1 MDSIKQILSRIF
13 ILGCLVGSL
22 SGCNE
27 EDRTPLSGERTVQVQ
42 LDVHTRAVDAS
53 DGTPTDEESA
63 LHSLRIYA
71 FSGVDDNSTTVG
83 HLYLNKENLNN
94 TTETKSFLMDLKIKA
109 EPTAQTLRFYAVAN
123 EGAMS
128 TRGEEK
134 QLNERTSE
142 TELNNF
148 SFTELQTPVATYGLP
163 MFATQKVTVQ
173 TNNAS
178 LQTQDNNHEGHYTLN
193 EKVNFELA
201 RPVGKLGLFAAK
213 VEGETEILTV
223 TGAKILQ
230 EGTRMMNYLFP
241 QTDEVLKQIVSKTS
255 EIDLTVTGGNVEKAL
270 SENISEADRK
280 NPDKY
285 TPLLE
290 VPFYPFETPWGST
303 SWNKPGDAKGAVLQ
317 IDYQFGDKTNT
328 GLVYLPRIERNHYY
342 AICCLMRN
350 SGKITVEYV
359 VADWDDG
366 GNYELDFAY
375 PTYFPI
381 EPMEGADYSQPTVY
395 YNPDPDSDEGTFKA
409 RFRLIAPEGQEWQ
422 PTLLNATPADYE
434 ITVYQSSEQGMQK
447 VEPPYVASSSDY
459 VIKIRALKS
468 ENVDRKVELGI
479 GYIPRWDPGDMS
491 LLQINWASGKT
502 IWGGSDDPEKIVIL
516 QTDPTTANP

>member
-22 SGCNE
+22 TGCNE

-53 DGTPTDEESA
+53 TGTPTAEESA

-71 FSGVDDNSTTVG
+71 FSDDKTVG
-83 HLYLNKENLNN
+83 HLHLTGENLNN

-109 EPTAQTLRFYAVAN
+109 EPTEQTLRFYAVAN

-128 TRGEEK
+128 TPGIEKTLGE
-134 QLNERTSE
+134 NTSE
-142 TELNNF
+142 TELKNF
-148 SFTELQTPVATYGLP
+148 TFTLLKTPTSDNGLP
-163 MFATQKVTVQ
+163 MFATDEVTINTGNTSPQ
-173 TNNAS
+173 TES
-178 LQTQDNNHEGHYTLN
+178 GHEGHFTLK
-193 EKVNFELA
+193 EKVQFELT
-201 RPVGKLGLFAAK
+201 RPVGKLSLFAAK
-213 VEGETEILTV
+213 VKGETETLTV
-223 TGAKILQ
+223 TSAKILK

-241 QTDEVLKQIVSKTS
+241 QTDEVLKQIVPKEA
-255 EIDLTVTGGNVEKAL
+255 EIILDLVEGNNVTTL

-280 NPDKY
+280 NPANY
-285 TPLLE
+285 TALLE
-290 VPFYPFETPWGST
+290 VPFYPFETPWGNT
-303 SWNKPGDAKGAVLQ
+303 SWNTPGDEKGAVLQ
-317 IDYQFGDKTNT
+317 IEYEFGGKTSS
-328 GLVYLPRIERNHYY
+328 GLVYLPRIDRNHYY

-375 PTYFPI
+375 PTYVNPI
-381 EPMEGADYSQPTVY
+381 EPMEGASYNQPTVY

-409 RFRLIAPEGQEWQ
+409 CFSLTAPEGQEWQ

-434 ITVYQSSEQGMQK
+434 ITVYQSEQGIQKK
-447 VEPPYVASSSDY
+447 VEPPYVASSSKY
-459 VIKIRALKS
+459 VIKIRALKP
-468 ENVDRKVELGI
+468 ENAGRKVELGI
-479 GYIPRWDPGDMS
+479 GYIPRWDPGAMS
-491 LLQINWASGKT
+491 LLQINGTSGQTK
-502 IWGGSDDPEKIVIL
+502 WPGSDDPEKIVIL

>member
-1 MDSIKQILSRIF
+1 MDSIKKILGRIF

-22 SGCNE
+22 TGCNE
-27 EDRTPLSGERTVQVQ
+27 EDRTPLSGERMVQVQ

-53 DGTPTDEESA
+53 TGTPTAEESD

-71 FSGVDDNSTTVG
+71 FDNSGQQAG
-83 HLYLNKENLNN
+83 HLNLTDGLDTSNPL
-94 TTETKSFLMDLKIKA
+94 LMDLKIKA
-109 EPTAQTLRFYAVAN
+109 EPTEQTLRFYAVAN

-128 TRGEEK
+128 TPGNEK
-134 QLNERTSE
+134 TLDANTSE
-142 TELNNF
+142 TELKNF
-148 SFTELQTPVATYGLP
+148 TFTLLKTPTSDNGLP
-163 MFATQKVTVQ
+163 MFATDEVTINTGNTSPQ
-173 TNNAS
+173 TES
-178 LQTQDNNHEGHYTLN
+178 GHEGHYTLN
-193 EKVNFELA
+193 EKVNFELE
-201 RPVGKLGLFAAK
+201 RPVGKLGVFAAK
-213 VEGETEILTV
+213 VEGETETLTV
-223 TGAKILQ
+223 TGAKILK
-230 EGTRMMNYLFP
+230 EGTRMRNYLFP
-241 QTDEVLKQIVSKTS
+241 QTDEVLKQIVSKEA
-255 EIDLTVTGGNVEKAL
+255 EINLALVTGGNVNKAL
-270 SENISEADRK
+270 SENISDEERK
-280 NPDKY
+280 NPGNY

-303 SWNKPGDAKGAVLQ
+303 SWDTPGDERGAVLQ

-359 VADWDDG
+359 VADWNDG

-409 RFRLIAPEGQEWQ
+409 RFRLTAPEGQEWQ

-434 ITVYQSSEQGMQK
+434 ITVYQSGEQGMQK

-502 IWGGSDDPEKIVIL
+502 IWGGSDDPEKIVIS
-516 QTDPTTANP
+516 QINPTTVNP

>member
-1 MDSIKQILSRIF
+1 MDSIKKIFGRIF
-13 ILGCLVGSL
+13 VLGCLVGSL
-22 SGCNE
+22 TGCYE
-27 EDRTPLSGERTVQVQ
+27 EDRAPLSGERTVQVQ

-53 DGTPTDEESA
+53 DGTPTAEEAA
-63 LHSLRIYA
+63 LHSLRVYA
-71 FSGVDDNSTTVG
+71 FSDVDGSSTTVG
-83 HLYLNKENLNN
+83 HLYLTDGLH
-94 TTETKSFLMDLKIKA
+94 TSGSFLMDLKIKA
-109 EPTAQTLRFYAVAN
+109 ESTDQTLRFYAVAN

-128 TRGEEK
+128 TPGNEK
-134 QLNERTSE
+134 TLDESTSE
-142 TELNNF
+142 TELKNF
-148 SFTELQTPVATYGLP
+148 TFTLLKTPTSDNGLP
-163 MFATQKVTVQ
+163 MFATDEVTIN
-173 TNNAS
+173 TGNTFPKTES
-178 LQTQDNNHEGHYTLN
+178 GHEGHYTLN
-193 EKVNFELA
+193 EKVNFELE
-201 RPVGKLGLFAAK
+201 RPVGKLGVFAAK
-213 VEGETEILTV
+213 VEGETETLTV
-223 TGAKILQ
+223 TGARILK
-230 EGTRMMNYLFP
+230 EGTRMMNYLFS
-241 QTDEVLKQIVSKTS
+241 QTDEVLKQIVPKEA
-255 EIDLTVTGGNVEKAL
+255 EINLTLVTGGNVNKAL
-270 SENISEADRK
+270 SENISDKERK
-280 NPDKY
+280 NPGNY

-290 VPFYPFETPWGST
+290 VPFYPFETPWGSA
-303 SWNKPGDAKGAVLQ
+303 SWNTPGDERGAVLQ

-359 VADWDDG
+359 VADWNDG

-409 RFRLIAPEGQEWQ
+409 RFRLTAPEGQEWQ

-502 IWGGSDDPEKIVIL
+502 IWGGSDDPEKIVIS
-516 QTDPTTANP
+516 QIDPTTVNP

>member
-1 MDSIKQILSRIF
+1 MAVFLV
-13 ILGCLVGSL
+13 CLLTGMYA
-22 SGCNE
+22 CDK
-27 EDRTPLSGERTVQVQ
+27 EDHSPLSGERTVQVQ
-42 LDVHTRAVDAS
+42 MNVHTRAMDSS
-53 DGTPTDEESA
+53 DGTPTYAESA

-71 FSGVDDNSTTVG
+71 FSGAGSSSKTVG
-83 HLYLNKENLNN
+83 HLYLSEEDLNN
-94 TTETKSFLMDLKIKA
+94 MTETNPLLMDLKIKA
-109 EPTAQTLRFYAVAN
+109 EPIEQTLRFYAVAN
-123 EGAMS
+123 EVAMS
-128 TRGEEK
+128 TPGAEK
-134 QLNERTSE
+134 QLNENTSE
-142 TELNNF
+142 TELKNF
-148 SFTELQTPVATYGLP
+148 TFTLLKTPTSDNGLP
-163 MFATQKVTVQ
+163 MFATDTVDINTGNTSPQ
-173 TNNAS
+173 TIPG
-178 LQTQDNNHEGHYTLN
+178 HEGHYTLK
-193 EKVNFELA
+193 EKVDFELE
-201 RPVGKLGLFAAK
+201 RPMGKLGLFAAK
-213 VEGETEILTV
+213 VDGETETLIV
-223 TGAKILQ
+223 TGAKILK

-241 QTDEVLKQIVSKTS
+241 QTDEVLKQIVSKEE
-255 EIDLTVTGGNVEKAL
+255 EIDLTLVTGGNVNTAL
-270 SENISEADRK
+270 SENISDEERK
-280 NPDKY
+280 NPGNY

-290 VPFYPFETPWGST
+290 VPFYPFETPWGSA
-303 SWNKPGDAKGAVLQ
+303 SWNTPGDEKGAVLQ
-317 IDYQFGDKTNT
+317 IDYQFGDKTNI
-328 GLVYLPRIERNHYY
+328 GLVYLPPIKRNHYY

-409 RFRLIAPEGQEWQ
+409 RFRLTAPEGQEWQ

-491 LLQINWASGKT
+491 LLQINWASGNT
-502 IWGGSDDPEKIVIL
+502 IWGGSDDPEKIVIS
-516 QTDPTTANP
+516 QIDPTTANP